1 MGKRGEGEM
10 QEWFW
15 STMRGVSLQSPL
27 RGDGERGRRERAIQR
42 FTALMSLGRK
52 RSFVNPPSFFTLIS
66 TE

>member
-27 RGDGERGRRERAIQR
+27 RGDGERGRREREIQR
-42 FTALMSLGRK
+42 FTALMSLGE
-52 RSFVNPPSFFTLIS
+52 NGHL
-66 TE
+66 